1 MRFQSLSRVAAGV
14 AVLSVAA
21 CATPH
26 PGSIAQAERDP
37 WEKTNRK
44 VYALNRGLDRYALKP
59 ASNAYR
65 AVVPGAARRGI
76 SNGLNN
82 ITEPTSFI
90 NAVLQGKIKQAFR
103 TVDRFL
109 INSTIGIAGLADQAT
124 NLGRPEEPED
134 FGQTL
139 AVWGVKSG
147 PYLMLPFF
155 GPSTLR
161 DAVGLAG
168 DFAADPV
175 PYARKDAL
183 GSSIFVSGGQFGL
196 TALDLRSKLTDAGAD
211 NVLDSSLDEYATV
224 KSAYLQRRQSQIYD
238 GSPPDDDDAPV
249 EDAPLAPGA
258 TPPGAASSPATD
270 SPPKAPSPAVP
281 QPVTPP
287 AAAPQ

>member
-1 MRFQSLSRVAAGV
+1 MRLQFLMRAAASL
-14 AVLSVAA
+14 AVLAVGA

-26 PGSIAQAERDP
+26 PGSIADAQRDP

-44 VYALNRGLDRYALKP
+44 IYALNRGLDRYALKP
-59 ASNAYR
+59 ASNVYR
-65 AVVPGAARRGI
+65 AVVPGAARRGVT
-76 SNGLNN
+76 NGLNN

-90 NAVLQGKIKQAFR
+90 NAILQGKIKQAFR

-124 NLGRPEEPED
+124 DLGRPEEPED

-147 PYLMLPFF
+147 PYVMLPFF

-161 DAVGLAG
+161 DTVGLAG
-168 DFAADPV
+168 DFASDPV
-175 PYARKDAL
+175 PYVRRDVL
-183 GSSIFVSGGQFGL
+183 GKSILITGGQFGL

-224 KSAYLQRRQSQIYD
+224 KSAFLQRRQSQIYD
-238 GSPPDDDDAPV
+238 GSPPDEDDEPV

-258 TPPGAASSPATD
+258 TPPGAGTPAD
-270 SPPKAPSPAVP
+270 GPPTAPSPAAP
-281 QPVTPP
+281 QPSTPP
-287 AAAPQ
+287 ATTPQ